1 VIKKVIPWV
10 VMTVLFVGSV
20 CGLIFIHWDGA
31 KKSNLATSQVDAN
44 LAMNIGFSFLHYVN
58 QSDQFKSRGVFALGV
73 EGCKVEKKITCR
85 YILNA
90 QGHVVCMDVRF
101 NRDRTILG
109 SVTRPNATCGLPA

>member
-1 VIKKVIPWV
+1 M
-10 VMTVLFVGSV
+10 MTLLIGSV
-20 CGLIFIHWDGA
+20 CGLIFIHWDGT
-31 KKSNLATSQVDAN
+31 KKSNLTTSQDDVN

-58 QSDQFKSRGVFALGV
+58 QSDQFRSRGVTALGI

-90 QGHVVCMDVRF
+90 QGHVVCMDVKF

-109 SVTRPNATCGLPA
+109 SVPRPNATCGLPS